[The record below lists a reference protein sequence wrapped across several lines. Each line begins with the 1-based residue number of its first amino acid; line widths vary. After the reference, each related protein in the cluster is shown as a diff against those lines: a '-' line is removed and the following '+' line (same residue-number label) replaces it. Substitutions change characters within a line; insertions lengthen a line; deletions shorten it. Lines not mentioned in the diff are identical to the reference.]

1 MEKKQ
6 IDLSVMVWLDSRL
19 IDIFG
24 DRALREKFLADLS

>member
-1 MEKKQ
+1 MGKKQ

-24 DRALREKFLADLS
+24 DSALREKFLGDLS